1 MVGLHLLKM
10 VWSRLE
16 GAWRGWRAKLVTWR
30 RNRLQRRFVEE
41 GEEIDFCSICHA
53 EYAAGEEVFIILV
66 NQVKL
71 SFQLMY
77 PGCHPS
83 HAGHADCLNLWFEM
97 SLLTHSCN
105 VTHSLEI

>member
-66 NQVKL
+66 NQVK
-71 SFQLMY
+71 
-77 PGCHPS
+77 PS
-83 HAGHADCLNLWFEM
+83 TPVPVDVSWLPPKSRWPCRLPQPL
-97 SLLTHSCN
+97 
-105 VTHSLEI
+105 V

>member
-1 MVGLHLLKM
+1 MVGLCLLPV

-16 GAWRGWRAKLVTWR
+16 GAWRAKMATWR

-41 GEEIDFCSICHA
+41 GEEIDPCSICHA

-71 SFQLMY
+71 STLL
-77 PGCHPS
+77 PVNVSWLSPKPCS
-83 HAGHADCLNLWFEM
+83 
-97 SLLTHSCN
+97 SLGLPQPL
-105 VTHSLEI
+105 V